1 MSWFG
6 DKIEQ
11 AIKWEF
17 RSRYTRHVFKR
28 TFSYIHWPF
37 SFWSL
42 IYGLSGF
49 WPSSIYNWSNGK
61 QTLMIIYIINIHTT
75 NKTHANIDIHILI
88 IIYET
93 FYKKTYTKRKF
104 HFNRP
109 WNSALL
115 PNKHYF
121 FLWILYL
128 EALTMAWNLSD

>member
-61 QTLMIIYIINIHTT
+61 QILMIMYIYIYNQYTS
-75 NKTHANIDIHILI
+75 HANIDNHILE
-88 IIYET
+88 YEP
-93 FYKKTYTKRKF
+93 FYEKIFYTQRKF